1 MLGLPGNR
9 VLPEN
14 YDKAKKTEKYLK
26 TKSLFKELQFFCS
39 EEKKRTTFMHVRD
52 RVVDST
58 CSNRYLLEFTA
69 RTLRRF
75 VFKILRMYDFK
86 QNLLTNNTFG
96 TYLHFKIILTV

>member
-14 YDKAKKTEKYLK
+14 YDKAEKTEKYLK
-26 TKSLFKELQFFCS
+26 TKSSKEIQRIAIFYAQKR
-39 EEKKRTTFMHVRD
+39 KKRTTFMHVRD

-69 RTLRRF
+69 RTLR
-75 VFKILRMYDFK
+75 V
-86 QNLLTNNTFG
+86 QNFEN
-96 TYLHFKIILTV
+96 V